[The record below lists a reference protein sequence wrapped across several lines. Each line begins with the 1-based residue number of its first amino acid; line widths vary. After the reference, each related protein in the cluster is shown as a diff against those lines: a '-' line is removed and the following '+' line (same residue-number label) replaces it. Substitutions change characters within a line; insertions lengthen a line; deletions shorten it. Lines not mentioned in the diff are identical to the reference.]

1 MVGYSKDFGYGL
13 LGNNVVGGVVSYADQ
28 IFGDMMIMN
37 NTLYSI
43 PCSPHLFRVYTG
55 TAITSIPAQG
65 SMRENTAFHRTDQ
78 FKTVTTS
85 TYMKSCNSDERKRN
99 EM

>member
-1 MVGYSKDFGYGL
+1 MVDFTKDFGYGL

-37 NTLYSI
+37 D
-43 PCSPHLFRVYTG
+43 
-55 TAITSIPAQG
+55 
-65 SMRENTAFHRTDQ
+65 TAFHRTDQ
-78 FKTVTTS
+78 FKTVITS
-85 TYMKSCNSDERKRN
+85 TYMKLCNSDMKEITLNEKFPFKAVITLADMKTHSIERKRN

>member
-13 LGNNVVGGVVSYADQ
+13 LGNNVIGGVGNGVDQ
-28 IFGDMMIMN
+28 IYGVMIMN
-37 NTLYSI
+37 DI
-43 PCSPHLFRVYTG
+43 
-55 TAITSIPAQG
+55 
-65 SMRENTAFHRTDQ
+65 AFHRTDQ

-85 TYMKSCNSDERKRN
+85 TYMKSCNSDERKKN

>member
-1 MVGYSKDFGYGL
+1 MVGYSKDFGYL
-13 LGNNVVGGVVSYADQ
+13 LQENNVIGGVVNGADQ
-28 IFGDMMIMN
+28 IYGDMMIMN